1 MVAFTKCYLRYCC
14 GSKHLTHKSYIFSSN
29 VTDQQ
34 EMFERE
40 ISRLRLLFRLI
51 IVPATAA
58 GCTTAQ
64 DPTNSHSNSRDLDS
78 QFANLSLKHSDP
90 NSGRDAVSGLRI

>member
-40 ISRLRLLFRLI
+40 ISRLRSLFQQQ
-51 IVPATAA
+51 PQHAPQHQA
-58 GCTTAQ
+58 
-64 DPTNSHSNSRDLDS
+64 PTHIRSNSRDLDS
-78 QFANLSLKHSDP
+78 QFANLSLKQ
-90 NSGRDAVSGLRI
+90 